1 MMGTV
6 VDLRVEVH
14 NGLVNCVRVGEPKEV
29 CSLKNPGK
37 GASCVRAD
45 GLLELSMEC
54 ENGLIDEPESG
65 KPWVR
70 PLFAYLVDRPL
81 TFAELVGS
89 VLLRSFK
96 GAGPKIWGQQAEE
109 ERSVHGISRC
119 VGTIPKTRGT
129 AEGRDDGCFE
139 EYLQHYQR
147 QLPYH
152 QMHFQHV

>member
-70 PLFAYLVDRPL
+70 PLFVYLVDHPL

-96 GAGPKIWGQQAEE
+96 GPVQKSAGYRPEKREGFMVVVGMLARSPKPGVLPGAEL
-109 ERSVHGISRC
+109 
-119 VGTIPKTRGT
+119 T
-129 AEGRDDGCFE
+129 ASIAVLRVF
-139 EYLQHYQR
+139 
-147 QLPYH
+147 
-152 QMHFQHV
+152 